1 MNKLIETELEALLT
15 KDSERWAYRKMK
27 TDE

>member
-1 MNKLIETELEALLT
+1 MNKLIGTEVEALLT
-15 KDSERWAYRKMK
+15 KDSERWAYQKMK